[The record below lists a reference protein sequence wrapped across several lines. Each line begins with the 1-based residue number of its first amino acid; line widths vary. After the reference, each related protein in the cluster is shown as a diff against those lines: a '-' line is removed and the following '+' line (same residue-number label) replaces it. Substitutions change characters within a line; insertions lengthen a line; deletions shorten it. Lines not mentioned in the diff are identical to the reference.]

1 MISSLSVDR
10 HPFAIRFFVRL
21 SLIAILL
28 MSQLT
33 ILTPPAAAAPV
44 AGVVQTVGDFL
55 SLGANTVRELQD
67 AIQIAGAEVRG
78 TLDQLN
84 NDISTIVQTLSQTYQ
99 DNLNVTIN
107 SLDAATRNKLL
118 ELQGLI
124 DQVNQTLQQDIALA
138 SQAAKDVIRKA
149 SLEIRRATLEL
160 EQSLKN
166 VIIVGGETAAY
177 VVDRAIYNAILVI
190 AIVMLGVGLL
200 VFILLL
206 FLRRL
211 PQGLACALLIGFIAF
226 YLALF
231 GSLALVPPVRGYA
244 MTFTGIG
251 LEQRLEKV
259 ANEPR
264 ILDIIPDRII
274 LGDTREVE
282 IWGNTLRP
290 QDQSPTVKIADRSV
304 PVSAA
309 SNERVVANVAGFSAA
324 EGSTNLVLTYE
335 GRDGPREVV
344 QLVRLTPT
352 PTPPDLVITGFS
364 IDPASPVQ
372 RGNARATI
380 TVRNQGNGAA
390 RSFVVQWRPSA
401 GIRASLTLYRD

>member
-1 MISSLSVDR
+1 MIPSLSVDR
-10 HPFAIRFFVRL
+10 RPFAIRSFVRL

-33 ILTPPAAAAPV
+33 PILTPPAAAAPV
-44 AGVVQTVGDFL
+44 AGVVQTIGDFL

-138 SQAAKDVIRKA
+138 SDAAKDVIRKA

-160 EQSLKN
+160 EQGLKN

-211 PQGLACALLIGFIAF
+211 PQGLARALLIGFIAF

-304 PVSAA
+304 PVT
-309 SNERVVANVAGFSAA
+309 R
-324 EGSTNLVLTYE
+324 
-335 GRDGPREVV
+335 
-344 QLVRLTPT
+344 
-352 PTPPDLVITGFS
+352 
-364 IDPASPVQ
+364 PATS
-372 RGNARATI
+372 G
-380 TVRNQGNGAA
+380 
-390 RSFVVQWRPSA
+390 
-401 GIRASLTLYRD
+401 